1 VKGVTT
7 FKATKALRKSIRK
20 IVGRLRRDKG
30 SVSHATRKASV
41 SPATGKASVSHATSK
56 ANASS
61 AATSKKPS
69 KRRSRASPTD
79 VTGET
84 VFDDRP
90 LRFRNLTLAEPN
102 LPSFEDASNTL
113 GAFKIR
119 LAKRT
124 GARRDAGALIE
135 RRYGGRG
142 YAIPGPEV
150 KSNVLTFIAYDEGQ
164 IVGTVG
170 LGLDSDKGRLSAD
183 ELYRSEIDQLRAKG
197 WRVCEFTRLA
207 VDSTAASK
215 PVLAG
220 LFQTAYL
227 YAAVIKGYTHAVIE
241 VNPRHV
247 VFYGKSL
254 NFEQVGPERMNERV
268 HAPAVLLCASF
279 ALIAHDL
286 EKYAGK
292 TPAPGT
298 KRTLFHYGFPPAG
311 EAGALERLRERELV
325 A

>member
-1 VKGVTT
+1 
-7 FKATKALRKSIRK
+7 LRESIRK

-30 SVSHATRKASV
+30 SVSHATSKASV
-41 SPATGKASVSHATSK
+41 SPAASKASVSH
-56 ANASS
+56 

-69 KRRSRASPTD
+69 KLGSPVSHTD

-90 LRFRNLTLAEPN
+90 LRFRSLTLAEPD
-102 LPSFEDASNTL
+102 LPSLEDPSTTL

-124 GARRDAGALIE
+124 GARRDVGALIE
-135 RRYGGRG
+135 RLYGGRG
-142 YAIPGPEV
+142 YTIPGRKA

-170 LGLDSDKGRLSAD
+170 LGVDSDKGRLSAD
-183 ELYRSEIDQLRAKG
+183 ELYRSEIDQLRAKRC
-197 WRVCEFTRLA
+197 RVCEFTRLA

-220 LFQTAYL
+220 LFHTAYL

-247 VFYGKSL
+247 VFYGRSL
-254 NFEQVGPERMNERV
+254 KFEPLGPERMNERV

-279 ALIAHDL
+279 ESIAHDL
-286 EKYAGK
+286 KQYAGK

-298 KRTLFHYGFPPAG
+298 KRTLFHYGFPPVE
-311 EAGALERLRERELV
+311 EAGVLRRLRALV
-325 A
+325 ALR

>member
-1 VKGVTT
+1 
-7 FKATKALRKSIRK
+7 LRESIRK
-20 IVGRLRRDKG
+20 IVGRLRRGKG
-30 SVSHATRKASV
+30 SVSHATTKASA
-41 SPATGKASVSHATSK
+41 SPATSKGSVPP
-56 ANASS
+56 

-69 KRRSRASPTD
+69 KRGAPASYTD

-90 LRFRNLTLAEPN
+90 LRFKTLTLAEPN
-102 LPSFEDASNTL
+102 LPSFEDPSTTL

-142 YAIPGPEV
+142 YTIPGRKA

-170 LGLDSDKGRLSAD
+170 LGVDSDKGRLSAD
-183 ELYRSEIDQLRAKG
+183 TLYHSEMDQLRAKG
-197 WRVCEFTRLA
+197 YRVCEFTRLA

-227 YAAVIKGYTHAVIE
+227 YAAVIEGYTHAVIE

-254 NFEQVGPERMNERV
+254 KFEPLGPERMNERV
-268 HAPAVLLCASF
+268 HAPAVLLCAC
-279 ALIAHDL
+279 A
-286 EKYAGK
+286 
-292 TPAPGT
+292 
-298 KRTLFHYGFPPAG
+298 
-311 EAGALERLRERELV
+311 
-325 A
+325 